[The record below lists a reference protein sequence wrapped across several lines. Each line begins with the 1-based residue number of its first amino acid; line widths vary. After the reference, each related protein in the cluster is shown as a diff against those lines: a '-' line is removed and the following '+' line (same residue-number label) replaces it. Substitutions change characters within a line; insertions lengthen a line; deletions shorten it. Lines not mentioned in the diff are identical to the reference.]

1 MNYLDEVKLWN
12 EERVGEWLKMNDFG
26 EYVSVFY
33 NNNINGDILLDC
45 DSTLLKELGIF
56 KLSDRIRLLVCIKKL
71 RNKCIASVKKARLGI
86 FIPNSKL
93 SNTEDV
99 QQSPTD
105 PLIPNKPS
113 CSFETL
119 PSFHIDSHRS
129 DTCSINSENSCVLG
143 NFSSSV
149 IKTPEKDLY
158 ADTMK
163 KSEKSSVYETDFNNP
178 EYVKKDCFNPI
189 EEKEQIQTANID
201 HCKTTNEKLP
211 KTPRKLSMPDRSS
224 CLRFCISQD
233 NKPYCKCISDDMFL
247 SIPCQHLK
255 LEKEKYVLKDKDSP
269 ITLDG
274 FEVSQMTSKERA
286 DFVYN
291 AVMSK
296 TTGNLRK
303 LETFFGEK
311 FKHAFESSIVSP
323 LPSLHK
329 GRLGGTKRIRSFFGQ
344 RPPSEHIS
352 LNLEEYF
359 PGHEKKVLE
368 QTVKNSIKRSTLLNA
383 SKKSGLN
390 TSNSDTLAY
399 GVSSMPT
406 VGETWMQFGEK
417 ELSKNSRR
425 FSLSYFVSTQF
436 STLFEPT
443 SKKSVYQDSILPLE
457 SSTKN
462 NFIKSEFNTENN
474 TSYIK
479 PNFYNEL
486 ENRELSIETFKSE
499 SSSVL
504 EKSLDTSAK
513 INEKGLDDNIFK
525 SDCKIKDLNIEN
537 EMDNNNNSGP
547 TRWIKGA
554 LIGSGS
560 FGSVFLGMN
569 ALSGELMA
577 VKQVEIPSYDIQG
590 CKRKKAML
598 DALQREISL
607 LKELH
612 HENIV
617 QYLGSSMDETHLTFF
632 LEYVPGG
639 SVTALLNSY
648 GAFEEPLIRNFVR
661 QILKGLNYLHNKK
674 IIHRDIKGANILVD
688 NKGVIK
694 ISDFGIS
701 KKVETNLLSIS
712 KNHRPSLQG
721 SVYWMAPEVVKQTLY
736 TRKADI
742 WSLGCL
748 VVEMFTGE
756 HPFPKMNQLQAIFKI
771 GQHASPEIPKYCS
784 IEAKEFLEKTFEPDY
799 HARPTAAD
807 LLKYNFLGPMVSS
820 PQSCEKK

>member
-1 MNYLDEVKLWN
+1 MNYLDEVKLWS
-12 EERVGEWLKMNDFG
+12 EEKVGEWLKLNDFG
-26 EYVSVFY
+26 FY
-33 NNNINGDILLDC
+33 TSIFHNNNINGDILLDC
-45 DSTLLKELGIF
+45 DATLLKELGIH

-71 RNKCIASVKKARLGI
+71 RNKCIASARKARLGI
-86 FIPNSKL
+86 FVPSVKSSDI
-93 SNTEDV
+93 TIA

-105 PLIPNKPS
+105 PLISHKPYDLLKTS
-113 CSFETL
+113 SNLHLDC
-119 PSFHIDSHRS
+119 HYS
-129 DTCSINSENSCVLG
+129 DTYSINSLNNCLSGISNV
-143 NFSSSV
+143 SSTSQS
-149 IKTPEKDLY
+149 PSKDSY
-158 ADTMK
+158 IDIVK
-163 KSEKSSVYETDFNNP
+163 NSEKSFVP
-178 EYVKKDCFNPI
+178 ELTFMNVDCVKSCPKLVGD
-189 EEKEQIQTANID
+189 KKQIQIMNID
-201 HCKTTNEKLP
+201 HYKTDQDLSKALKKFNTFKESSELNVYS
-211 KTPRKLSMPDRSS
+211 TPNSE
-224 CLRFCISQD
+224 CISND
-233 NKPYCKCISDDMFL
+233 TLL
-247 SIPCQHLK
+247 SIPCQRLK
-255 LEKEKYVLKDKDSP
+255 LEQEEFILKSVPSLLSSDSF
-269 ITLDG
+269 TA
-274 FEVSQMTSKERA
+274 SQIAAEEHDSVCGTSIIA
-286 DFVYN
+286 
-291 AVMSK
+291 K

-311 FKHAFESSIVSP
+311 IEPTFSPPNVSP
-323 LPSLHK
+323 LFSPSHK
-329 GRLGGTKRIRSFFGQ
+329 DKFLGTKHIRNFFGQ

-352 LNLEEYF
+352 SNLTEYF

-368 QTVKNSIKRSTLLNA
+368 QTVRNSIRRSTQ
-383 SKKSGLN
+383 STIKKSNRSVSSSLPSS
-390 TSNSDTLAY
+390 T
-399 GVSSMPT
+399 SSMPT
-406 VGETWMQFGEK
+406 IRETRARFGGQK
-417 ELSKNSRR
+417 LSESGRR

-436 STLFEPT
+436 SALLETAPLKENITRPLPSPSKSDPGCST
-443 SKKSVYQDSILPLE
+443 SITMSDFGTEKSVSEIKLGSKELDDKDSFVGTLKSRSYALNRCLTLSDPCNTSVGVIRNSLDDDIF
-457 SSTKN
+457 KN
-462 NFIKSEFNTENN
+462 N
-474 TSYIK
+474 
-479 PNFYNEL
+479 
-486 ENRELSIETFKSE
+486 
-499 SSSVL
+499 
-504 EKSLDTSAK
+504 D
-513 INEKGLDDNIFK
+513 
-525 SDCKIKDLNIEN
+525 IKDFDIEK
-537 EMDNNNNSGP
+537 EIENNNSGP

-590 CKRKKAML
+590 CKRKIAML

-639 SVTALLNSY
+639 SVTALLNNY

-701 KKVETNLLSIS
+701 KKVEANLLSIS

-771 GQHASPEIPKYCS
+771 GQYASPEIPEYCS
-784 IEAKEFLEKTFEPDY
+784 IEARQFLEKTFEPDY

-807 LLKYNFLGPMVSS
+807 LLKCSFLGPIVPSS
-820 PQSCEKK
+820 QPCMKK

>member
-12 EERVGEWLKMNDFG
+12 EEKVGEWLKLNDFG
-26 EYVSVFY
+26 FYTSVFY
-33 NNNINGDILLDC
+33 DNNINGDILLDC
-45 DSTLLKELGIF
+45 DATLLKELGIH

-71 RNKCIASVKKARLGI
+71 RNKCIASARKAKLGI
-86 FIPNSKL
+86 FVPVVKS
-93 SNTEDV
+93 SDV
-99 QQSPTD
+99 TIAQQSPTD
-105 PLIPNKPS
+105 PLIPCKPCDS
-113 CSFETL
+113 LETSSGL
-119 PSFHIDSHRS
+119 YLDYHYSDTQSIDSLNNYTSGISNMPSTIQSLSKDLCSDIVKNSEKPPIPEINFMDISSVKNSPSSTDGDLSKVFKKFNTFDESTEWNVYDAQNSKSSECIFNDAFLPVPSQHSKLEQEGSTLKRVPSSSTS
-129 DTCSINSENSCVLG
+129 DTFTVSQI
-143 NFSSSV
+143 
-149 IKTPEKDLY
+149 
-158 ADTMK
+158 AA
-163 KSEKSSVYETDFNNP
+163 
-178 EYVKKDCFNPI
+178 
-189 EEKEQIQTANID
+189 KEQ
-201 HCKTTNEKLP
+201 
-211 KTPRKLSMPDRSS
+211 
-224 CLRFCISQD
+224 
-233 NKPYCKCISDDMFL
+233 
-247 SIPCQHLK
+247 
-255 LEKEKYVLKDKDSP
+255 
-269 ITLDG
+269 
-274 FEVSQMTSKERA
+274 
-286 DFVYN
+286 DFVYGTT
-291 AVMSK
+291 VMAK

-311 FKHAFESSIVSP
+311 IEHTFASPNVSP
-323 LPSLHK
+323 LPSPSYKDKFL
-329 GRLGGTKRIRSFFGQ
+329 GTKRIRNFFGQ

-352 LNLEEYF
+352 SNLTEYF

-368 QTVKNSIKRSTLLNA
+368 QTVRNSIRKLTHPGVIKRSNLNI
-383 SKKSGLN
+383 SSSLP
-390 TSNSDTLAY
+390 Y
-399 GVSSMPT
+399 GISSMPT
-406 VGETWMQFGEK
+406 AGRRWVRLGGQK
-417 ELSKNSRR
+417 LSESSRR

-436 STLFEPT
+436 SALLEAAP
-443 SKKSVYQDSILPLE
+443 SKENIFRPLASPSKSDPGY
-457 SSTKN
+457 STN
-462 NFIKSEFNTENN
+462 ITRSGF
-474 TSYIK
+474 
-479 PNFYNEL
+479 
-486 ENRELSIETFKSE
+486 SIEKNISDIKLDSKDSDDKDSFIGTLKSR
-499 SSSVL
+499 SCALGGSLILSDSCDASVGITRG
-504 EKSLDTSAK
+504 SLD
-513 INEKGLDDNIFK
+513 GNIFEN
-525 SDCKIKDLNIEN
+525 SVIKDLDIEKGTG
-537 EMDNNNNSGP
+537 NNNSGP

-590 CKRKKAML
+590 CKRKIAML

-639 SVTALLNSY
+639 SVTALLNNY

-701 KKVETNLLSIS
+701 KKVEANLLSIS

-771 GQHASPEIPKYCS
+771 GQYASPEIPEYCT
-784 IEAKEFLEKTFEPDY
+784 IEARQFLEKTFEPDY

-807 LLKYNFLGPMVSS
+807 LLKSSFLGPIVPS
-820 PQSCEKK
+820 PQPYTKK